1 MAQIFNNVSTKEQS
15 VTAQIDQQIRNAA
28 QAQKM
33 AYDTIRRLVY
43 QNPQFRK
50 ADGSFD
56 VDAVYAAFAANTKLG
71 ITPEQLGQMAKL
83 TKATINLLQPGTI
96 ADDVP
101 AATIT
106 FE

>member
-33 AYDTIRRLVY
+33 SYDTIRRLIY

-56 VDAVYAAFAANTKLG
+56 ADAVYAAFAANTKLG
-71 ITPEQLGQMAKL
+71 LTLDQLKQMARL

-101 AATIT
+101 AAVIK
-106 FE
+106 FD